1 MFRFPSPTCP
11 PPSDLAPSFGHEP
24 LIAACQ
30 MPSTQHP
37 RGPYYPG
44 IPVPDYGAKSAIEAR
59 FGSRRTS
66 RIHWEPFA
74 VARAPKQPS
83 LSGTS
88 KTHRGLLWS
97 QLVCAAAKVCT
108 KKQID
113 GLLNHRQ
120 PYRRPHV
127 TAMVQLQFGI
137 KEQEPCS
144 WPCVCDDLHS
154 VNPVSSSLVEFRFS
168 TRWIF
173 AGKRMRSGS

>member
-1 MFRFPSPTCP
+1 MGQSLLSKRGSVPDALPESTGSRSPSPKHP
-11 PPSDLAPSFGHEP
+11 NNRHFRV
-24 LIAACQ
+24 ACHC
-30 MPSTQHP
+30 SKL
-37 RGPYYPG
+37 
-44 IPVPDYGAKSAIEAR
+44 DCD
-59 FGSRRTS
+59 
-66 RIHWEPFA
+66 
-74 VARAPKQPS
+74 
-83 LSGTS
+83 TS
-88 KTHRGLLWS
+88 KTDRGLLWS

-108 KKQID
+108 KKQTD

-154 VNPVSSSLVEFRFS
+154 GNPVSSSLVEFRFW